1 MQRLPAVAEAMHA
14 TKMTQHWSM
23 DNMIFGSAWWAFGR
37 SSNSSHGEIVRAMAW
52 WEAGSHLSS
61 HLLHRHHTKT
71 STNAPAGAKRTVARV
86 TKSEYTFTIT
96 YCTASV
102 IFLAR
107 ERKKRATKV
116 KPGHGLTCPL
126 PACTM
131 LHLGMGAFTSHP
143 VRVPSQA
150 QCSCRA
156 ISCSLANFSLSSVV
170 KLEVLHTV
178 CSLHLHSERR
188 AMMQM
193 HRILVLKWPFRHFDI
208 FVGNQWWRV
217 VQPSSSRHDILSV
230 CFSSK
235 KFFHA
240 PYSSSCR
247 IH

>member
-1 MQRLPAVAEAMHA
+1 VKSYEPRHDERRVRISLHTCCIGITQKHPRTRRLA
-14 TKMTQHWSM
+14 
-23 DNMIFGSAWWAFGR
+23 R
-37 SSNSSHGEIVRAMAW
+37 SELWRV
-52 WEAGSHLSS
+52 
-61 HLLHRHHTKT
+61 
-71 STNAPAGAKRTVARV
+71 RV
-86 TKSEYTFTIT
+86 TKNSFAFTIT

-107 ERKKRATKV
+107 ERKKRATKA
-116 KPGHGLTCPL
+116 KPGHGHTCPL

-131 LHLGMGAFTSHP
+131 LHWRWELSPHT

-193 HRILVLKWPFRHFDI
+193 HRILVLK
-208 FVGNQWWRV
+208 
-217 VQPSSSRHDILSV
+217 
-230 CFSSK
+230 
-235 KFFHA
+235 
-240 PYSSSCR
+240 
-247 IH
+247 